1 MILYKIRF
9 VPELESEAKD
19 AFREFLGT
27 VYPDWSDR
35 FESFFN
41 EWKMTYTSDGPFET
55 EHDRANIND
64 KMTHPDDFQVWRIVL
79 PQIRAHLI
87 RISTK
92 YKVRSV
98 RKSAQLGVT
107 LKYTPQAEAYF
118 FEISTSVRIV
128 ISLCQKSSSPV
139 QQLNL
144 HAVKQ
149 GLIWSVVEC
158 TDERLWELISC
169 YAQMRLLQIEEGCF
183 TEQKHPGDLNNSPYH
198 SRGESNYCCLFI

>member
-1 MILYKIRF
+1 MCPFFFSLRRYWPPYHFVFSFLITFYFLPYIFVILYEIHF

-27 VYPDWSDR
+27 VYPGWSDR

-64 KMTHPDDFQVWRIVL
+64 KMTHPDDFQVWKIVL

-87 RISTK
+87 IIATK
-92 YKVRSV
+92 YRVRSV

-107 LKYTPQAEAYF
+107 LKYTPQVEAYYF
-118 FEISTSVRIV
+118 FEICTSVRIV
-128 ISLCQKSSSPV
+128 ISLCQKPSIPV
-139 QQLNL
+139 QKRL
-144 HAVKQ
+144 
-149 GLIWSVVEC
+149 
-158 TDERLWELISC
+158 DEWIKTNWWFLTGFRLQ
-169 YAQMRLLQIEEGCF
+169 A
-183 TEQKHPGDLNNSPYH
+183 
-198 SRGESNYCCLFI
+198 

>member
-9 VPELESEAKD
+9 GPELESEAKD

-92 YKVRSV
+92 YRVRSV

-107 LKYTPQAEAYF
+107 LKHTPQAEAYS

-128 ISLCQKSSSPV
+128 ISLSQKSSIPV
-139 QQLNL
+139 Q
-144 HAVKQ
+144 KRSDEW
-149 GLIWSVVEC
+149 IKI
-158 TDERLWELISC
+158 TD
-169 YAQMRLLQIEEGCF
+169 GF
-183 TEQKHPGDLNNSPYH
+183 
-198 SRGESNYCCLFI
+198 

>member
-1 MILYKIRF
+1 MIFYKILF

-92 YKVRSV
+92 YGVRSV
-98 RKSAQLGVT
+98 R
-107 LKYTPQAEAYF
+107 
-118 FEISTSVRIV
+118 
-128 ISLCQKSSSPV
+128 
-139 QQLNL
+139 
-144 HAVKQ
+144 KQ
-149 GLIWSVVEC
+149 GLIWSAVEC

>member
-1 MILYKIRF
+1 MIFYKILF

-19 AFREFLGT
+19 AFRDFLGT

-92 YKVRSV
+92 YRVRSV

-128 ISLCQKSSSPV
+128 ISLCQKSSIPV
-139 QQLNL
+139 Q
-144 HAVKQ
+144 KR
-149 GLIWSVVEC
+149 S
-158 TDERLWELISC
+158 DEWIK
-169 YAQMRLLQIEEGCF
+169 ITHGF
-183 TEQKHPGDLNNSPYH
+183 
-198 SRGESNYCCLFI
+198 